1 MKGAGDGGTPNSAG
15 TSLPN
20 GGRLRPIRIKNGSL
34 ISLEIKSTGA
44 VGRSVRIGGE
54 FHEVCTLAERR
65 RTFRS
70 TRDYGIRL
78 ALGSTRGDSLQ
89 TGELGLGRTRPPAVT
104 CYNNHALSRHRPL
117 KNEQRR
123 SNVRGISLALLV
135 TVAIEGRHERLW
147 DSALLARREV
157 EDLLVPSG
165 SQKSLE
171 FILTPCS

>member
-1 MKGAGDGGTPNSAG
+1 M
-15 TSLPN
+15 
-20 GGRLRPIRIKNGSL
+20 
-34 ISLEIKSTGA
+34 
-44 VGRSVRIGGE
+44 RIGGE
-54 FHEVCTLAERR
+54 FHEVCTLADRR

-70 TRDYGIRL
+70 TREYGIRL

-147 DSALLARREV
+147 DSTLLSRREV

-171 FILTPCS
+171 FILTLCS